1 VKIAYLLTWAD
12 AMGGTEAAVLTLASH
27 LAEHHDVEVISV
39 FRRETAPFCEVS
51 PKVRLRYL
59 VDETGPVR
67 RPCRETT
74 MDDATCAA
82 LAAMP
87 SELVDP
93 AWEGAFNR
101 LSDVEVEHALRGLD
115 ADVVVSSTPALMAL
129 AVRLCP
135 ERTITVHQ
143 DHRCS
148 ELRGPSGEPLLRF
161 APRLDALVSLTHR
174 TQLWCAQSLKD
185 AAPHLATIPNALPSG
200 YRPRSGLDTRTI
212 VIAGRLV
219 GEKRIDHAVRAFAG
233 IAGRFPGWSLRI
245 LGDGPLTGSLRQLV
259 QSLDLQDRIHLLGR
273 SPHMAEEWSKA
284 SMCLLTSTSEGF
296 PLVLTEALAA
306 GVPVVAYDCPGGTS
320 EIVRHGVDGFLVPEG
335 DIDSLAVAM
344 TKLMESPG
352 TLREFGTAA
361 REIGARLSPER
372 VTGAWLELFERLG
385 AERDARSGRRTERI
399 ARHALRS
406 VSGFVPV
413 ASADPEPGGGPQ
425 LRELEADLMRKDRT
439 LTRSGAR
446 LCVIRDDVTPED
458 VLRMN
463 LEAVTG
469 VLHDAAIP
477 YALVRDRGPR
487 HRIAVEEEHRAAVL
501 SAIARE
507 FDGRPVYAQPLK
519 PTVCAPPVTLAGQV
533 AGWGDVGGLRVY
545 TIYSVASRALR
556 HGSAFGCDV
565 EFWAPT
571 ADGGLRAVRP
581 TLLGRELPREA
592 MRPAKLTVGERSHP
606 TYEPFTRPFVD
617 DITFPI
623 DVVYTWVDG
632 ADPGWRARRDET
644 LTGRSAAA
652 EAVTTAADRGDGR
665 YASRDELRYS
675 LRSLDMYAP
684 WVRHIWIVTDQQVPS
699 WLDTSHP
706 RVTVVDH
713 KEIFTDA
720 GALPTFNSH
729 AIESRL
735 HVIPGLSENFIYFN
749 DDFFVGRPLNPD
761 LFFLPSGIPLFFRS
775 PATVLP
781 TPIQE
786 DEKSFYAAAKTTRD
800 IMEREFGC
808 TTANTFL
815 HAPYALRRSVLFELA
830 ERFAS
835 EITATGRSR
844 VRSREDVSVVSSLH
858 HYHAFRSGKA
868 VPGEISVDYI
878 ALGQRDHL
886 PRLTRLLTLRDRDA
900 FCVNDADESD
910 MSEEEK
916 RRAISIFLASYFPVA
931 SEFEVGSPR
940 SRSRR

>member
-1 VKIAYLLTWAD
+1 LKIVSLLTWAD
-12 AMGGTEAAVLTLASH
+12 VMGGTEAAVFTLASH

-59 VDETGPVR
+59 VDQTGAVQ
-67 RPCRETT
+67 RPCRETN

-101 LSDVEVEHALRGLD
+101 LADVEVEYALRGLD
-115 ADVVVSSTPALMAL
+115 ADVVLSSTPALMAL
-129 AVRLCP
+129 VVHLCP
-135 ERTITVHQ
+135 ERTITIHQ

-148 ELRGPSGEPLLRF
+148 ELRGSSGEPLLRF

-200 YRPRSGLDTRTI
+200 YRPQSGLDTRTI
-212 VIAGRLV
+212 VIAGRIV
-219 GEKRIDHAVRAFAG
+219 GEKRIDHAVRAFAQ
-233 IAGRFPGWSLRI
+233 IADRFPDWSLRI
-245 LGDGPLTGSLRQLV
+245 LGDGPLTGNLRQLV
-259 QSLDLQDRIHLLGR
+259 QSLELQDQIHVMGR

-306 GVPVVAYDCPGGTS
+306 GVPVVAYDCPGGPS

-344 TKLMESPG
+344 TKLMGNPD
-352 TLREFGTAA
+352 TLRDFGAAA
-361 REIGARLSPER
+361 REIRARLSPER
-372 VTGAWLELFERLG
+372 ITGSWLELFERLD
-385 AERDARSGRRTERI
+385 AERDARSGRRAERI
-399 ARHALRS
+399 AHHDFRS

-413 ASADPEPGGGPQ
+413 TSADPEPGGGPN
-425 LRELEADLMRKDRT
+425 LRELEAQLMGKDRT
-439 LTRSGAR
+439 LARSGAR
-446 LCVIRDDVTPED
+446 LCVIRDDVTPDD

-463 LEAVTG
+463 LEAVTR
-469 VLHDAAIP
+469 VLRDAAIP

-487 HRIAVEEEHRAAVL
+487 HRIAVDQEYRAAVL

-507 FDGRPVYAQPLK
+507 FEGEPVYVQPLK
-519 PTVCAPPVTLAGQV
+519 PAMCAPPVALAGQV

-545 TIYSVASRALR
+545 TIYSVASRTLR
-556 HGSAFGCDV
+556 HGSAFGCDL
-565 EFWAPT
+565 EFWTPT
-571 ADGGLRAVRP
+571 PDGGLRAARP

-592 MRPAKLTVGERSHP
+592 MRPAKLQVGERSHP

-632 ADPGWRARRDET
+632 ADPSWRARRDET
-644 LTGRSAAA
+644 LAGRNAATN
-652 EAVTTAADRGDGR
+652 VADCGDGR

-675 LRSLDMYAP
+675 LRSLAMYAP

-699 WLDTSHP
+699 WLDISHP
-706 RVTVVDH
+706 KVTIVDH
-713 KEIFTDA
+713 KEIFSDVD
-720 GALPTFNSH
+720 ALPTFNSH

-749 DDFFVGRPLNPD
+749 DDFFAGRPLSPD
-761 LFFLPSGIPLFFRS
+761 LFFLPSGTPLFFRS

-781 TPIQE
+781 TPIKE

-815 HAPYALRRSVLFELA
+815 HAPYALRKSVLFELA
-830 ERFAS
+830 ERFAP
-835 EITATGRSR
+835 EITATSRSR
-844 VRSREDVSVVSSLH
+844 VRSREDVSLVSSLH
-858 HYHAFRSGKA
+858 HYYAFRGGKA
-868 VPGEISVDYI
+868 APGEIAVDYI
-878 ALGQRDHL
+878 ALGQRDQL

-900 FCVNDADESD
+900 FCVNDADEGD
-910 MSEEEK
+910 MPEEEK
-916 RRAISIFLASYFPVA
+916 RRAISIFLASYVPIA
-931 SEFEVGSPR
+931 SEFEIGSPR
-940 SRSRR
+940 NRSRR